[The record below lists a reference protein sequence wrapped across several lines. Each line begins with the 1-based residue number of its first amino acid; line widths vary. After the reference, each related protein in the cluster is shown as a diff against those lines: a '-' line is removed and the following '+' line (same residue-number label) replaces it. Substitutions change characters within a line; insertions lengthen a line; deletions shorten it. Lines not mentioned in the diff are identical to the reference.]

1 MMHSTSGIP
10 RVQTVTDLSE
20 DYFASVS
27 DWHIKMQG
35 WSASEA
41 LMLMQKRRREARCA
55 LRV

>member
-1 MMHSTSGIP
+1 M
-10 RVQTVTDLSE
+10 QTVTDLSE
-20 DYFASVS
+20 EYFAHVS
-27 DWHIKMQG
+27 DWHIKMEG